1 MGNNIA
7 MKTHPQDDA
16 LRSLLRES
24 HPAVADPNPRFRTA
38 VWERIEA
45 ARRQPRSWFAWAHI
59 HLFGVGTAVAASLLV
74 SAAGGGWIAKVQV
87 AHEREQLVERY
98 LASIDPHAHAGTT
111 VPDNSR

>member
-7 MKTHPQDDA
+7 MKTHPQDEA

-24 HPAVADPNPRFRTA
+24 HPADAQVNPRFRA
-38 VWERIEA
+38 EVWTRIES
-45 ARRQPRSWFAWAHI
+45 ARRQPRSWFAWARI
-59 HLFGVGTAVAASLLV
+59 HLFGVGTVVAASLIV

-98 LASIDPHAHAGTT
+98 LASIDPHAHAGTAA
-111 VPDNSR
+111 PDNSR